1 MNTLTKITLTETKL
15 ALRSPTWVISGLVMP
30 TAILLIL
37 GAIPAIRTESEKTPG
52 LRFLDA
58 WVPSMV
64 VLAIAMMGLQS
75 IPAVIATYREQG
87 ILRRF
92 ATTPVHPAKLLVAQL
107 IINVTVTIVGVG
119 LLLVVGSAVFDIPG
133 PRHPIGFLL
142 AFVLGTTAIF
152 GLGLIAASVAK
163 TSRSAGGIAMIAY
176 LPIMFLGGVYLPR
189 PLLPDAI
196 QAIGAYVPPGVK
208 AMEDAWIGAGAQPLQ
223 LAVLAAF
230 AVGSCV
236 VAGKLFRWE

>member
-1 MNTLTKITLTETKL
+1 MRTLTKITLTETKL
-15 ALRSPTWVISGLVMP
+15 ALRSPAFVISGLVLP
-30 TAILLIL
+30 TAIMAVL
-37 GAIPAIRTESEKTPG
+37 GAIPAIRTESKDTPG
-52 LRFLDA
+52 MRFLDA

-64 VLAIAMMGLQS
+64 VLTIAMMGLQS
-75 IPAVIATYREQG
+75 IPGIIATYREQG

-107 IINVTVTIVGVG
+107 IINVTVTIGGVGV
-119 LLLVVGSAVFDIPG
+119 LLVAGTVFFDVPG
-133 PRHPIGFLL
+133 PRHPLGFLL
-142 AFVLGTTAIF
+142 TFVLGTAAIF

-163 TSRSAGGIAMIAY
+163 TSRAAGGIAMIAY

-189 PLLPDAI
+189 PLLPEAI
-196 QAIGAYVPPGVK
+196 QNIGAYIPPGVK
-208 AMEDAWIGAGAQPLQ
+208 ALEDAWTGSGAQPLQ

-236 VAGKLFRWE
+236 VATKLFRWE